1 MKGTSPRSFFPA
13 DLSSSTASIS
23 YRYGARNTPKRKKI
37 DRWIGELNG
46 RMNNGPAWSVK
57 KIIEWETGIFIAP
70 RGCCASIKPEW
81 KQQVSLFL
89 PLPPFFLSPFLFS
102 RSTLGCDRI
111 PIGGRAFAI
120 HVSRDL
126 CNIGQWTRS
135 NFALGFAR
143 RATWVADR
151 CCDRTF
157 AVDASTVRV
166 ESSVY
171 RENVSKPFFFSSF
184 FARNRERE
192 YIYIYPH
199 SQPWHVVNPF
209 ETRHRKFVTRSFLFN
224 PYAESVSRF
233 QPIRC
238 ASIYNYPKPLW
249 AFDQSV

>member
-1 MKGTSPRSFFPA
+1 MRNGDFYRATRMLRVYQTGMKAAGLSFFP
-13 DLSSSTASIS
+13 S
-23 YRYGARNTPKRKKI
+23 P
-37 DRWIGELNG
+37 
-46 RMNNGPAWSVK
+46 
-57 KIIEWETGIFIAP
+57 
-70 RGCCASIKPEW
+70 
-81 KQQVSLFL
+81 LFSF
-89 PLPPFFLSPFLFS
+89 PPFLFS

-166 ESSVY
+166 ESSIY

-192 YIYIYPH
+192 YIYIRIPNLDT
-199 SQPWHVVNPF
+199 S
-209 ETRHRKFVTRSFLFN
+209 
-224 PYAESVSRF
+224 
-233 QPIRC
+233 
-238 ASIYNYPKPLW
+238 
-249 AFDQSV
+249 